1 MLIMLTGATGT
12 LGRAAVP
19 ALLRAGHEIR
29 ALSREEQ
36 PRRDVTW
43 VRGDLATGY
52 GVREAVAGCDAVVH
66 LAALDRATAGDLLS
80 RPGTAP
86 GALTVDATGTRA
98 LVTAAQEA
106 GVTHLLHVSAVGAGR
121 AGPMRRRA
129 EAERF
134 VRESG
139 LPFTILRVTH
149 LHQRLDQVLRGLAG
163 SPVLPVDRSLPWQP
177 LDAGEAAARVTGLLA
192 DGPGRAVTEY
202 GGPHVLAT
210 PELVRAWLT
219 ARGLRRLCP
228 PLRYPGKVAAAQRK
242 GALTTDAMPRGR
254 ITWHDYLNPPPMPS
268 EDFAEEHT
276 ASPTSPANQPER
288 DPDRHV
294 YGGDEGYQRPT
305 RG

>member
-29 ALSREEQ
+29 ALSREDQ
-36 PRRDVTW
+36 ARRDVTW

-52 GVREAVAGCDAVVH
+52 GVREAVAGCDAVAH

-98 LVTAAQEA
+98 LVAAAREA
-106 GVTHLLHVSAVGAGR
+106 GVAHLLHVSAVGAGR
-121 AGPMRRRA
+121 AGPLRRRS
-129 EAERF
+129 EAERL

-139 LPFTILRVTH
+139 VAFTVLRTTH
-149 LHQRLDQVLRGLAG
+149 LHQRLDRVLRGLAG
-163 SPVLPVDRSLPWQP
+163 SPVLPVDRTLPWQP
-177 LDAGEAAARVTGLLA
+177 VDTSEVAGRLTGLLA
-192 DGPGRAVTEY
+192 GGPRRTVIEY
-202 GGPHVLAT
+202 GGPQVLAT
-210 PELVRAWLT
+210 PELVATWLT
-219 ARGLRRLCP
+219 ARRLRRLCP
-228 PLRYPGKVAAAQRK
+228 PLRYPGKVAAAQRA
-242 GALTTDAMPRGR
+242 GALTTDATPTGR